1 MGFEKLKASHEK
13 KMQERL
19 KHRDE
24 FNVAFVNDG
33 ILIVKH
39 GQQMFLTESEIIEL
53 LVKVIQND

>member
-13 KMQERL
+13 KMQEKL

-24 FNVAFVNDG
+24 FNTVIVNEG

-53 LVKVIQND
+53 LVKVIKND